1 MAKFR
6 RANRHIFSSSCNFRQ
21 AKLGTCHSN
30 TPDKPSDGGLGEA
43 RPLPSEF
50 FRSFTIDHV
59 NVQGFESHAAELEGH
74 IALNGA
80 PHLLALN
87 ETFLDRSRESVQ
99 IGGFELI
106 SRRDRGSFGGGI
118 ALFALRSVAASVTLL
133 EKAVEHE
140 RCWHV
145 IHSDIGPILLCVWYR
160 PPSRG
165 EVASIEG
172 FKEEW
177 SRLSSAYLG
186 TIVVGDLNIHH
197 IHWLKHSTGV
207 TVEGTAMYR
216 FCCDNGFTQLVR
228 QPTRDK
234 NLLDLAI
241 TDMGEVESAR
251 VLPRIADHNVVRT
264 IASLGV
270 PQSASISREV
280 YLYKSADWKGLC
292 QAFSNADWRLLD
304 SLSVDEGCVAMT
316 EAILHAVDRY
326 VPKKTLT
333 ERNSSHPWLNAR
345 CMDLI
350 SEKRAAE
357 GTAHYRQACQKCSEG
372 IFEEFTRYTQR
383 MRQKLRKTRRGSK
396 HWWRIAKSLAN
407 KAQRSVGIPA
417 LKNMDGAWVL
427 DPEHKANLL
436 AETFQ
441 SKFGLPVLHENAYS
455 HIGPP
460 QERNGRISI
469 RARDV
474 ECVLRSLNI
483 DSSTGPD
490 SVAALVLKRCAPQI
504 AIPLAKLIRRI
515 IRCHRWPALWVMH
528 WIVAL
533 HKRLSIF
540 SPKNYRGVHL
550 TSQLSKVAE
559 RVLIKWFG
567 PQLERH
573 AFGQNQFAYRKRHGA
588 RDAVAFYVLSWI
600 YALCCGCK
608 VGVYCSDVSGAF
620 DKVSSER
627 LVQKLA
633 HHGVHTD
640 LLAVIKSWLRTRHA
654 YVVIAGARSDR
665 FDLAN
670 MVFQGTVWGPTL
682 WNTYFGDAA
691 CVLQGYGYTI
701 VIYADD
707 YNAFKSFPSST
718 SNAHILQEIQSFQLE
733 LHTWGQG
740 NQVIFDAG
748 KESFMIISTTEPE
761 GGPIRLLG
769 IDFDAKLQMH
779 TAIGECV
786 REASWRLRTLLRT
799 RRFHTDAELL
809 MLFKAHVLSF
819 LEYRT
824 PAIFHAS
831 ETALEPLN
839 RVLFSFL
846 RDICMTAQEAILHFN
861 MLPLSSRRDI
871 AMLGVLHRAVL
882 RQGPQQFWQWTI
894 PDLSTYRRSAR
905 FQRNTLRPLTEVPN
919 TNHLRIGRQ
928 SLFGMIRVYNLL
940 PNKVVA
946 AETVSDFQRRLTEL
960 MKQTARQDI
969 PMWPHIYSCRTDM
982 AQHILRTLCVG

>member
-1 MAKFR
+1 
-6 RANRHIFSSSCNFRQ
+6 
-21 AKLGTCHSN
+21 
-30 TPDKPSDGGLGEA
+30 
-43 RPLPSEF
+43 
-50 FRSFTIDHV
+50 
-59 NVQGFESHAAELEGH
+59 
-74 IALNGA
+74 
-80 PHLLALN
+80 
-87 ETFLDRSRESVQ
+87 
-99 IGGFELI
+99 
-106 SRRDRGSFGGGI
+106 
-118 ALFALRSVAASVTLL
+118 
-133 EKAVEHE
+133 
-140 RCWHV
+140 
-145 IHSDIGPILLCVWYR
+145 
-160 PPSRG
+160 
-165 EVASIEG
+165 
-172 FKEEW
+172 
-177 SRLSSAYLG
+177 
-186 TIVVGDLNIHH
+186 
-197 IHWLKHSTGV
+197 
-207 TVEGTAMYR
+207 
-216 FCCDNGFTQLVR
+216 
-228 QPTRDK
+228 
-234 NLLDLAI
+234 
-241 TDMGEVESAR
+241 
-251 VLPRIADHNVVRT
+251 
-264 IASLGV
+264 
-270 PQSASISREV
+270 
-280 YLYKSADWKGLC
+280 
-292 QAFSNADWRLLD
+292 
-304 SLSVDEGCVAMT
+304 
-316 EAILHAVDRY
+316 
-326 VPKKTLT
+326 
-333 ERNSSHPWLNAR
+333 
-345 CMDLI
+345 
-350 SEKRAAE
+350 
-357 GTAHYRQACQKCSEG
+357 
-372 IFEEFTRYTQR
+372 
-383 MRQKLRKTRRGSK
+383 
-396 HWWRIAKSLAN
+396 
-407 KAQRSVGIPA
+407 
-417 LKNMDGAWVL
+417 
-427 DPEHKANLL
+427 
-436 AETFQ
+436 
-441 SKFGLPVLHENAYS
+441 
-455 HIGPP
+455 
-460 QERNGRISI
+460 
-469 RARDV
+469 
-474 ECVLRSLNI
+474 
-483 DSSTGPD
+483 
-490 SVAALVLKRCAPQI
+490 
-504 AIPLAKLIRRI
+504 
-515 IRCHRWPALWVMH
+515 
-528 WIVAL
+528 
-533 HKRLSIF
+533 
-540 SPKNYRGVHL
+540 
-550 TSQLSKVAE
+550 
-559 RVLIKWFG
+559 
-567 PQLERH
+567 
-573 AFGQNQFAYRKRHGA
+573 
-588 RDAVAFYVLSWI
+588 
-600 YALCCGCK
+600 
-608 VGVYCSDVSGAF
+608 
-620 DKVSSER
+620 
-627 LVQKLA
+627 
-633 HHGVHTD
+633 
-640 LLAVIKSWLRTRHA
+640 
-654 YVVIAGARSDR
+654 VVIAGARSDR